1 MQTLRSLVSHELMD
15 GLGFELGE
23 GARGRAGR
31 TKQTDCSHLGFVV
44 NIPVATVPR

>member
-1 MQTLRSLVSHELMD
+1 MY

-23 GARGRAGR
+23 GARGRRAGR
-31 TKQTDCSHLGFVV
+31 TERTDCSHLGFVV